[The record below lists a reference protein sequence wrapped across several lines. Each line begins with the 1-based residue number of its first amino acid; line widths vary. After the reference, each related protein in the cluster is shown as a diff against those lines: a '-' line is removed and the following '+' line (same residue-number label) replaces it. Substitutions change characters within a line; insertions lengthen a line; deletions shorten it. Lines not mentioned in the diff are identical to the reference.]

1 MTSKFGIRVPNPQL
15 QKRIAN
21 IPLPSTSYVIYF
33 TPRSGSSRLTE
44 ILSQT
49 KQLGTATEV
58 FNPNFVPNISQAV
71 QARNLNEYIENTRR
85 WLSRQNGVFGFE
97 ITDHQ
102 LRAVFPDTQLFF
114 DHFGTAPSFWLIR
127 EDIVAQAI
135 SLAKMVTTSIAH
147 TVTANA
153 AEIAESDKKFSYS
166 PKAIKQWLKHI
177 LVAEENSEQNFLA
190 QGIQPRR
197 LSYEQITPMSPQE
210 TVNLFARELGFDN
223 ITMPEFDLKHHRLST
238 GKNQVFADRF
248 RNDEAAFLKRV
259 EARRAPWLSQ
269 LNSHK

>member
-135 SLAKMVTTSIAH
+135 SLAKMVTTSVAH
-147 TVTANA
+147 TVMANA
-153 AEIAESDKKFSYS
+153 EEIAESDKKFSYD
-166 PKAIKQWLKHI
+166 PKVIKQWLKHI
-177 LVAEENSEQNFLA
+177 LVAEENSEDNFRA

-197 LSYEQITPMSPQE
+197 LSYEQITPMSAQE
-210 TVNLFARELGFDN
+210 TVDLFARELGFDS
-223 ITMPEFDLKHHRLST
+223 ITMPEVDLKHRRLST
-238 GKNQVFADRF
+238 GKNQIFADRF
-248 RNDEAAFLKRV
+248 RNDEAAFLKRIK
-259 EARRAPWLSQ
+259 ARRAPWLAQ
-269 LNSHK
+269 LKS